1 MMRHKGQ
8 RPIPVMLDHWSSE
21 HPVALDIRD
30 GTHWFQAWLTQ
41 KTTPYARL
49 SKLTGIPSQRFD
61 AIQRGDAVSRA
72 EVDALARAWAISAN
86 DLIKSI
92 DGRAQIIC

>member
-8 RPIPVMLDHWSSE
+8 QPVPQMLDHWSID
-21 HPVALDIRD
+21 HPVASDIRD
-30 GTHWFQAWLTQ
+30 GTYWFQAWLTQ

-49 SKLTGIPSQRFD
+49 SKMTGIPLQRFD
-61 AIQRGDAVSRA
+61 AIQRGDALSRA
-72 EVDALARAWAISAN
+72 EIDALARAWGISAN

-92 DGRAQIIC
+92 DGRVQIIA

>member
-1 MMRHKGQ
+1 MRHKGQ
-8 RPIPVMLDHWSSE
+8 HPIPMTLDQWSNR
-21 HPVALDIRD
+21 HPVASDIRD
-30 GTHWFQAWLTQ
+30 GTHWLHAWLAQ

-61 AIQRGDAVSRA
+61 AIRQGDVVSRA
-72 EVDALARAWAISAN
+72 EIDALARAWGVSAN

-92 DGRAQIIC
+92 DGRSTIIE